1 MHCICEFIRARAH
14 LIHDLHL
21 HSTISGDSFRNHW
34 IWSRKQ
40 KKFMKNSMITSQSP
54 RLCRFVWGA
63 GVNAGYPAFCVSL
76 FLSMLFLYHGYAL
89 QAGAEVALRSG
100 NLPEA
105 LRQAKGCE
113 NEFSRLSDAQ
123 GLSAAFRLL
132 GNIQLVDGQV
142 LASVGSLQVK
152 RPKTSGCAVVS
163 AHKARPDND

>member
-1 MHCICEFIRARAH
+1 MFDTH
-14 LIHDLHL
+14 
-21 HSTISGDSFRNHW
+21 T
-34 IWSRKQ
+34 
-40 KKFMKNSMITSQSP
+40 
-54 RLCRFVWGA
+54 
-63 GVNAGYPAFCVSL
+63 NAGYPAFCVSL
-76 FLSMLFLYHGYAL
+76 FLSMLCLYHGYAL